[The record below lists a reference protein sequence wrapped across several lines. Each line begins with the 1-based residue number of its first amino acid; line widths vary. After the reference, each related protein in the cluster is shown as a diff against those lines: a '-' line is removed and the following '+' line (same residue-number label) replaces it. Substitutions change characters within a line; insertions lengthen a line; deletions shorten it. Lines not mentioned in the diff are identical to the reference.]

1 MRIDQYERLQR
12 LEEQLLDAFLSEAD
26 PTSWSGAGIPISTM
40 DKQTR
45 GDRYWC
51 KRNAAATG
59 VLVCKVRDLNAPP
72 GAKGQMAV
80 PGGDQTQAEAD
91 EMEAELSSYEKQ
103 AEALMRQVQS
113 GQKITRSKAK
123 PGSAP

>member
-1 MRIDQYERLQR
+1 MNQDQFERLQK
-12 LEEQLLDAFLSEAD
+12 LEEKLMEVFLDEAD
-26 PTSWSGAGIPISTM
+26 PDQWSGASQKIAVM
-40 DKQTR
+40 DKQMR

-80 PGGDQTQAEAD
+80 PGTDTQAEAD

-113 GQKITRSKAK
+113 GQKITRGKAK